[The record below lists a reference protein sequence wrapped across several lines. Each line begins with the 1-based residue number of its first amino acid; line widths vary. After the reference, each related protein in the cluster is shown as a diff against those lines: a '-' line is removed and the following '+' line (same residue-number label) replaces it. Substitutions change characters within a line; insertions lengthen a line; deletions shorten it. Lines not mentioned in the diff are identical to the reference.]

1 MVSSVYWE
9 WELLLQTIK
18 LGIKLAFVYDGIRIF
33 RILISHKN
41 IIISLEDLFF
51 WIYAT
56 WIIFHMQLA
65 QSEGVLR
72 GFSILGMLLGMLLYN
87 KILGE
92 RLILLAEKGIGLFK
106 RQLTEAGKVFKMKLC
121 KQKNVSIKTRS
132 KHGRKKN
139 SSKKKKTEQFGDA
152 VGDDGS
158 VGDAYCSSCKQS

>member
-1 MVSSVYWE
+1 MVSSVYLE

-18 LGIKLAFVYDGIRIF
+18 LGIKLTFVYDGIRIF

-65 QSEGVLR
+65 WSNGVLR
-72 GFSILGMLLGMLLYN
+72 GFSIIGMLLGMLLYN

-106 RQLTEAGKVFKMKLC
+106 RQLTETRKVFKMKLC
-121 KQKNVSIKTRS
+121 KQRNVRTNIRS
-132 KHGRKKN
+132 KHGKKKN
-139 SSKKKKTEQFGDA
+139 SGKKKETEQSGD
-152 VGDDGS
+152 VIGYDGS
-158 VGDAYCSSCKQS
+158 TGDAYCSSYKQS